1 MVEKKDNGLKT
12 IEFALQVI
20 LFDHR
25 LDVFFLGFVNERVE
39 VVKVFMAKRWLEI
52 LVEKEQKSLLE
63 VKEQTQSSWLTR
75 NTS

>member
-1 MVEKKDNGLKT
+1 MAWKLLNLS
-12 IEFALQVI
+12 LQVI

-25 LDVFFLGFVNERVE
+25 LDVYFSGFVNERVE
-39 VVKVFMAKRWLEI
+39 AIKVFMAKRWLEI

>member
-1 MVEKKDNGLKT
+1 M
-12 IEFALQVI
+12 
-20 LFDHR
+20 FDHR

-39 VVKVFMAKRWLEI
+39 VVKVFMVKRWLEI

>member
-1 MVEKKDNGLKT
+1 M
-12 IEFALQVI
+12 
-20 LFDHR
+20 FDHR